1 MHGQQNIKISVPHFN
16 FFFFYGGDLSD
27 WRLVGCDPCS
37 VVEIY

>member
-16 FFFFYGGDLSD
+16 FFYGGDRSD

-37 VVEIY
+37 VVEVY